1 MHNKAKH
8 RDVFFV
14 VPVAPQKNTRVL
26 AALCDP
32 NATSFYNPKKQ

>member
-26 AALCDP
+26 AALGV
-32 NATSFYNPKKQ
+32 KR

>member
-14 VPVAPQKNTRVL
+14 APVAPQKNTRVL
-26 AALCDP
+26 AALGFHIDAEP
-32 NATSFYNPKKQ
+32 YIQD